1 MPSIWPLGAPLQ
13 APAGPP
19 VLHAHCLLP
28 GAGSALAWLPVRSW
42 KGLGAS
48 RATLGGL
55 AEWAPGPAEH
65 WGPPG
70 AWLGGVAPGRRGPG
84 PRAGSSAMV
93 SRLHSEETDLCME
106 KGRGSVGE
114 RERPVL
120 GVARGC
126 MPTGCPHSGPSTC
139 IQLPPRPPPSSP
151 PSGSTAAGEGTGFYA
166 HRQGPPKARAAGHTG
181 AGPCYLALSCSQFLT
196 REAAWGQKEQG
207 GQQVWGWPWT
217 QEGRLGKCRREA
229 QLLTHPP
236 QVGSTPCDQGPQT
249 GLS

>member
-28 GAGSALAWLPVRSW
+28 GAGSALAWLPVWSW
-42 KGLGAS
+42 RGLGAS
-48 RATLGGL
+48 TATLGGL
-55 AEWAPGPAEH
+55 AERVLSPVEH

-70 AWLGGVAPGRRGPG
+70 AWLGGVAPGSRGPG

-114 RERPVL
+114 RERPVS
-120 GVARGC
+120 GVARGF
-126 MPTGCPHSGPSTC
+126 MPTGRPHSGPSTC
-139 IQLPPRPPPSSP
+139 IQLPPHPTPSSP

-166 HRQGPPKARAAGHTG
+166 HRQGASQGQGSRAHGGRAPLPGTR
-181 AGPCYLALSCSQFLT
+181 LLS
-196 REAAWGQKEQG
+196 
-207 GQQVWGWPWT
+207 VPN
-217 QEGRLGKCRREA
+217 
-229 QLLTHPP
+229 
-236 QVGSTPCDQGPQT
+236 
-249 GLS
+249 